1 MASVALPS
9 IVQSAEYS
17 YQLTV
22 TDGSGSPVDLT
33 SATITGQ
40 IRKAAG
46 KDLYATFTATPVSGH
61 INQVNMTL
69 DHTQT
74 AAIPATP
81 DGSVWAHDV
90 FVQFGDG
97 HRIRVLRADITV
109 EARVTQ

>member
-22 TDGSGSPVDLT
+22 TDGSGSPVDIST
-33 SATITGQ
+33 ATITGQ

-46 KDLYATFTATPVSGH
+46 KDLYATFTATPVSG
-61 INQVNMTL
+61 QVNKVTMSLT
-69 DHTQT
+69 HTQT

-90 FVQFGDG
+90 FVEFGDG
-97 HRIRVLRADITV
+97 SRIRVLRADITV
-109 EARVTQ
+109 EARVTA

>member
-1 MASVALPS
+1 MASVTLPS

-22 TDGSGSPVDLT
+22 TDGSGSPIDLT

-40 IRKAAG
+40 IRKAPG
-46 KDLYATFTATPVSGH
+46 KDLYATFTPTLVSGQT
-61 INQVNMTL
+61 NVVTMSLT
-69 DHTQT
+69 HTAT

-81 DGSVWAHDV
+81 DGTVWAHDV
-90 FVQFGDG
+90 FVTFGDG

-109 EARVTQ
+109 EAAVTQ